1 MEVVWRTDVV
11 KKNQDLGVTVDIT
24 IRFLDIKDF
33 VDEWAIVKDSI
44 TSYCEI
50 LKAEANLPSSNID
63 LN

>member
-1 MEVVWRTDVV
+1 MV